1 MLTNRP
7 VLVPQNTVIRI
18 QPRSPAEGVFLTI
31 DGQVGT
37 PIEEGD
43 TIICRSSDYS
53 LRLIRP
59 PHQMFFDVLRQK
71 LKWGER

>member
-7 VLVPQNTVIRI
+7 VLVPENRVIRVI
-18 QPRSPAEGVFLTI
+18 SRSPDGSVYLTI

-37 PIEEGD
+37 PIREHD
-43 TIICRSSDYS
+43 TLVCHSTQYA
-53 LRLIRP
+53 LNLIRP

>member
-1 MLTNRP
+1 
-7 VLVPQNTVIRI
+7 VIRVHSRG
-18 QPRSPAEGVFLTI
+18 PEEGVFLTI

-37 PIEEGD
+37 PILEGD
-43 TIICRSSDYS
+43 TIVCRCSHFA